1 MKKQNESITYFKRKK
16 RNTIMK
22 YKFYHN
28 LKRDKMLK
36 YLSYLSVLQE
46 NSRFC
51 YRLEMVL
58 VEAYLMWK
66 RGKYDWFYIDRIL
79 EYGNPQS
86 EDPQPKDPQE
96 RLFVE
101 TVNTP
106 IGSYK
111 VFSAFYLT
119 HKYLLSQLL
128 FLAHKEK
135 IDQSKLAIVYVILE
149 ISNEIADRF
158 NYGRNVCGKYN
169 AESVYTS
176 NYKEY
181 SKCESYNCFSKAE
194 VNSILAKYQV
204 EEKYLQPLLLY
215 LKRKEYEKE
224 LSQLGHSDTFKLHPF
239 LELDNGE
246 YLVMFP
252 ANLLRLAY
260 RLCYGILVKE
270 LGEKTFLSS
279 IEKEMIQETRFLL
292 QNGYGSF
299 IRQNNYQDTPFL
311 WFRFDE
317 DKVANVAIVLA
328 DKKADLEQAV
338 KDSETAIKQAFPS
351 KNIFTFLVTQEMTEE
366 ILSIPFSRDV
376 IHFSVEELKI
386 VMGQDRMN
394 LLNLYYYDQDK
405 LDLNFSPFT
414 QEIDRF
420 AYYCSNNYTFY
431 RDEMPDIMF
440 VEIGYALSM
449 REKYLCG
456 HDEYIV
462 QYAPRGCH
470 VMVKHYADIPK
481 QIPIYASY
489 MIKGL
494 LMLQLQKY
502 ELWIH
507 VECKDEFRIFGR
519 EATITLMNWIYA
531 LEKKLEI
538 DSISN
543 TLHVELLILPG
554 RDYKWKKANDNTMVF
569 CVPEEIMSS
578 DATTLERDLVGQFL
592 KAIKD
597 CGFSSNESLF
607 DTGMQLFDSAP
618 GRFIQI
624 GESENI
630 TIIDEKDGV
639 DSCYYVNYRYCDKIL
654 SEIADFLNI
663 KGSEQ
668 TFDFAESRKIMI
680 RVSDYILDEVK
691 KLLAEMDTQQLLTS
705 LLALHHAMIYW
716 SKLTQR
722 RYESLSKAYSF
733 LDATF
738 DNQLDYVNKYSEMN
752 TLTQGLVETI
762 VLNGIHNTGGK
773 LGLEKMDHLF
783 ALMHFSLNM
792 GVYMDQLG
800 EKIKGSELTILKNG
814 RLVMPR
820 PVIDKLNNYF
830 HKLRELSMNNPDLY
844 TRLYNLMPTSSIDID
859 DKTFVKAY
867 KAQFG
872 ISFEKYCKIL
882 TASID
887 YANNNKKPVMVLPKE
902 EFFNKVCAGIFDD
915 EEAKAFKAN
924 FVLMKDLSNGD
935 LKFSDKWVQRF
946 NRPVQLT
953 ARPWV
958 LFDDN
963 IYYSTK
969 TLYESMMIRVERLN
983 NGTVINTNPEMQ
995 AFVSKVNNEK
1005 GHEFTLNVRR
1015 FYESLS
1021 LDFLYVNSEVEIM
1034 PGKPLNTHKKLGD
1047 IDVLLINQKTKQIV
1061 CIEAKNFSESRTAYE
1076 LIQQN
1081 RKIVIKELSHV
1092 IDRDVWCKSNVDK
1105 FKFYVPDVDDQY
1117 SIKTIFLTYHENAY
1131 KYFEH
1136 EQENDIIFLSAIEI
1150 VDNPMNV
1157 FA

>member
-1 MKKQNESITYFKRKK
+1 MKN
-16 RNTIMK
+16 
-22 YKFYHN
+22 KFYHN
-28 LKRDKMLK
+28 LKREKVLK

-46 NSRFC
+46 NSSFS
-51 YRLEMVL
+51 YRLEMAL
-58 VEAYLMWK
+58 VEAYLMW
-66 RGKYDWFYIDRIL
+66 RRRKYDWSHIDRFL
-79 EYGNPQS
+79 EYGNPQL
-86 EDPQPKDPQE
+86 EDPQE

-111 VFSAFYLT
+111 IFSAFNLT
-119 HKYLLSQLL
+119 YKYLLSQLL

-135 IDQSKLAIVYVILE
+135 IDRSKLAIVYAILE
-149 ISNEIADRF
+149 ISNGIADKF
-158 NYGRNVCGKYN
+158 NYARNVCGKYN

-176 NYKEY
+176 NYQEY
-181 SKCESYNCFSKAE
+181 GKYESCTCFSKVE

-204 EEKYLQPLLLY
+204 EEKHLQPLLLC
-215 LKRKEYEKE
+215 LKKKEYIKE
-224 LSQLGHSDTFKLHPF
+224 FSQLGYSDTFELHPF
-239 LELDNGE
+239 LKLDNGE

-252 ANLLRLAY
+252 ANLLKLAY

-270 LGEKTFLSS
+270 LGKKTFLSL
-279 IEKEMIQETRFLL
+279 IEKEMIQEIGFLL
-292 QNGYGSF
+292 QNGHGSF
-299 IRQNNYQDTPFL
+299 IGQNNYQDTPFL

-317 DKVANVAIVLA
+317 DKVANIGIVLA
-328 DKKADLEQAV
+328 DKRTKLDQAV
-338 KDSETAIKQAFPS
+338 KDSETAINKAYPHIT
-351 KNIFTFLVTQEMTEE
+351 IFTFLVTQEMAEE
-366 ILSIPFSRDV
+366 GLFMTIGRD
-376 IHFSVEELKI
+376 ITYFSVEELKI
-386 VMGQDRMN
+386 VMSQSRMN

-405 LDLNFSPFT
+405 LDQNFALLT

-431 RDEMPDIMF
+431 RDEMPDIMV

-456 HDEYIV
+456 QDAHIV
-462 QYAPRGCH
+462 QYAPKSSY

-481 QIPIYASY
+481 QIPIYAPY
-489 MIKGL
+489 MMVKGL
-494 LMLQLQKY
+494 LMLELQNY
-502 ELWIH
+502 NLWIH
-507 VECKDEFRIFGR
+507 IVCKEKHLIFGR
-519 EATITLMNWIYA
+519 EATIALMNWLFAI
-531 LEKKLEI
+531 EKKLWV
-538 DSISN
+538 N
-543 TLHVELLILPG
+543 TIGQNLYVELCVMPG
-554 RDYKWKKANDNTMVF
+554 GVYEWKKENDQSMVF

-607 DTGMQLFDSAP
+607 DTGMQLLDSAP
-618 GRFIQI
+618 GRFIQV

-639 DSCYYVNYRYCDKIL
+639 DSCYYVNSRYCDKIL

-691 KLLAEMDTQQLLTS
+691 KLLAEMDTQLLLTS
-705 LLALHHAMIYW
+705 LLNLHHAMIYW

-738 DNQLDYVNKYSEMN
+738 DNQLDYVNEYSEMN
-752 TLTQGLVETI
+752 TLTQSMIETI

-773 LGLEKMDHLF
+773 PELEKLDRLF

-814 RLVMPR
+814 RLVMPK
-820 PVIDKLNNYF
+820 PMIDKLNAYF
-830 HKLRELSMNNPDLY
+830 YRLRKLSMSNPELY
-844 TRLYNLMPTSSIDID
+844 TRLHNLMPTSSINKNDEI
-859 DKTFVKAY
+859 FIKAC

-872 ISFEKYCKIL
+872 ISFETYCKVL

-887 YANNNKKPVMVLPKE
+887 YASYNKKPVMVVSEK
-902 EFFNKVCAGIFDD
+902 EFFETVCNGIFD
-915 EEAKAFKAN
+915 EENAKAFKAN
-924 FVLMKDLSNGD
+924 FVLREDLNNGD

-946 NRPVQLT
+946 NRPVQVT
-953 ARPWV
+953 ARPWI
-958 LFDDN
+958 LFDGY

-969 TLYESMMIRVERLN
+969 TLCESWMIRVERLN
-983 NGTVINTNPEMQ
+983 NGTVVNTTLEMQ
-995 AFVSKVNNEK
+995 ALVSKVNNEK
-1005 GHEFTLNVRR
+1005 GHEFTINVKKL
-1015 FYESLS
+1015 YKSLS
-1021 LDFLYVNSEVEIM
+1021 LDHLYVDSEVEIM
-1034 PGKPLNTHKKLGD
+1034 PGKPLNATKQFGD
-1047 IDVLLINQKTKQIV
+1047 IDVLLINKKTKQIV

-1081 RKIVIKELSHV
+1081 RKIVSKELSHV
-1092 IDRDVWCKSNVDK
+1092 IERDVWCKDNIDM
-1105 FKFYVPDVDDQY
+1105 FKLYVPEVDAEY
-1117 SIKTIFLTYHENAY
+1117 SVKTIFLTYHENAY

>member
-1 MKKQNESITYFKRKK
+1 MKH
-16 RNTIMK
+16 
-22 YKFYHN
+22 KFYHN
-28 LKRDKMLK
+28 LKGDNMLK
-36 YLSYLSVLQE
+36 YLSFLSVQQE
-46 NSRFC
+46 NSSFC
-51 YRLEMVL
+51 YRLETAL
-58 VEAYLMWK
+58 IEAYLMW
-66 RGKYDWFYIDRIL
+66 RQGKYNCSLIDKIL
-79 EYGNPQS
+79 EHGNPQF
-86 EDPQPKDPQE
+86 EDPQE

-111 VFSAFYLT
+111 IFSAFYLT
-119 HKYLLSQLL
+119 YKYLLSQLL

-135 IDQSKLAIVYVILE
+135 IDRNKLAIIYAILE
-149 ISNEIADRF
+149 ISNEIANRY
-158 NYGRNVCGKYN
+158 NYNRNVCGKYD

-181 SKCESYNCFSKAE
+181 SKYESYNCFSKAE
-194 VNSILAKYQV
+194 INSILAKYQV
-204 EEKYLQPLLLY
+204 EGKYLQSLLLC

-224 LSQLGHSDTFKLHPF
+224 LSQLGHSDTFELHPF
-239 LELDNGE
+239 LKLDNGE

-270 LGEKTFLSS
+270 LGEKTFLSL
-279 IEKEMIQETRFLL
+279 IEKEMIQETGFLL

-338 KDSETAIKQAFPS
+338 KDSETAIKQEFPS
-351 KNIFTFLVTQEMTEE
+351 KNIFTFMVTQEMAEE
-366 ILSIPFSRDV
+366 GPFMTFSRDV
-376 IHFSVEELKI
+376 TRFSVEELWI

-405 LDLNFSPFT
+405 LDLNFVPLT
-414 QEIDRF
+414 QEIDKF
-420 AYYCSNNYTFY
+420 AYYISNHNTFY

-456 HDEYIV
+456 YDEHV
-462 QYAPRGCH
+462 QYTQRGH
-470 VMVKHYADIPK
+470 YVMVKHYADIPK
-481 QIPIYASY
+481 QIPIYAPY
-489 MIKGL
+489 MMVKNL

-519 EATITLMNWIYA
+519 EATITLMNWVYA

-554 RDYKWKKANDNTMVF
+554 RDYEWKKANDNTMVF

-578 DATTLERDLVGQFL
+578 DVTTLERELVGQFL
-592 KAIKD
+592 KAIQD
-597 CGFSSNESLF
+597 CKFSSNESLF
-607 DTGMQLFDSAP
+607 DAGMQLFDSAP
-618 GRFIQI
+618 GRFIQV
-624 GESENI
+624 GKSENI

-639 DSCYYVNYRYCDKIL
+639 ESCYFVNSRCCDKVL
-654 SEIADFLNI
+654 SEIADFLNM
-663 KGSEQ
+663 KGTEQ
-668 TFDFAESRKIMI
+668 TFDFAESKKIMI
-680 RVSDYILDEVK
+680 QVSDYILSEVK
-691 KLLAEMDTQQLLTS
+691 MLLAEMDTKQLLIS
-705 LLALHHAMIYW
+705 LLKLHHAMIYW

-733 LDATF
+733 LDVTF
-738 DNQLDYVNKYSEMN
+738 DNQLDYVNEYSEMN
-752 TLTQGLVETI
+752 TLTQGMIETI

-773 LGLEKMDHLF
+773 PGLEKLDRLF

-792 GVYMDQLG
+792 GIYMDQLG
-800 EKIKGSELTILKNG
+800 EKIKGSKLTILKNG

-820 PVIDKLNNYF
+820 PIINKLNAYF
-830 HKLRELSMNNPDLY
+830 YRLRELSMSNPDLY
-844 TRLYNLMPTSSIDID
+844 TKLHNLIPTSSIDIND
-859 DKTFVKAY
+859 DTFVKAY

-887 YANNNKKPVMVLPKE
+887 YANDNNKPVMVLPEKK
-902 EFFNKVCAGIFDD
+902 FFEKVCAGIFD
-915 EEAKAFKAN
+915 EEEEKAFMTN
-924 FVLMKDLSNGD
+924 FVLTKDLNNGD

-946 NRPVQLT
+946 NRLVQIT
-953 ARPWV
+953 ARPWI
-958 LFDDN
+958 LFEGN

-969 TLYESMMIRVERLN
+969 TLYESWMIRVE
-983 NGTVINTNPEMQ
+983 
-995 AFVSKVNNEK
+995 
-1005 GHEFTLNVRR
+1005 
-1015 FYESLS
+1015 
-1021 LDFLYVNSEVEIM
+1021 
-1034 PGKPLNTHKKLGD
+1034 
-1047 IDVLLINQKTKQIV
+1047 
-1061 CIEAKNFSESRTAYE
+1061 
-1076 LIQQN
+1076 
-1081 RKIVIKELSHV
+1081 
-1092 IDRDVWCKSNVDK
+1092 
-1105 FKFYVPDVDDQY
+1105 
-1117 SIKTIFLTYHENAY
+1117 
-1131 KYFEH
+1131 
-1136 EQENDIIFLSAIEI
+1136 
-1150 VDNPMNV
+1150 
-1157 FA
+1157 

>member
-1 MKKQNESITYFKRKK
+1 
-16 RNTIMK
+16 MK

-51 YRLEMVL
+51 YRLEMAL

-79 EYGNPQS
+79 EYGNPQL
-86 EDPQPKDPQE
+86 EDPQE

-135 IDQSKLAIVYVILE
+135 TDQSKLTIVYAILE
-149 ISNEIADRF
+149 ISNKIADRF
-158 NYGRNVCGKYN
+158 NYGRNICGKYD

-181 SKCESYNCFSKAE
+181 GKCQSYNCFSKAE
-194 VNSILAKYQV
+194 VNSILAKYKV
-204 EEKYLQPLLLY
+204 EEKYLQPFLLCM
-215 LKRKEYEKE
+215 KRKEYKKE
-224 LSQLGHSDTFKLHPF
+224 LSQLGHSDTFELHPF
-239 LELDNGE
+239 LKLDGGDF
-246 YLVMFP
+246 LVLFP

-270 LGEKTFLSS
+270 LGEKTLLSL
-279 IEKEMIQETRFLL
+279 IEKEMIQETGFFL
-292 QNGYGSF
+292 QGGHGSF
-299 IRQNNYQDTPFL
+299 IEQKNYHDTSFL
-311 WFRFDE
+311 WFQFDE
-317 DKVANVAIVLA
+317 DKVANVTIVLA
-328 DKKADLEQAV
+328 DKKANLEQAV
-338 KDSETAIKQAFPS
+338 KDSETAIKQAFPF
-351 KNIFTFLVTQEMTEE
+351 KNIFTFLVTQAMTEE
-366 ILSIPFSRDV
+366 SLFMTFGHDV
-376 IHFSVEELKI
+376 AHFSLEELNI

-394 LLNLYYYDQDK
+394 LLNLYYYDQDRRIQGF
-405 LDLNFSPFT
+405 LPT
-414 QEIDRF
+414 VQEIDRF
-420 AYYCSNNYTFY
+420 AYYSSNHNTFY
-431 RDEMPDIMF
+431 RDEMPDIMV

-456 HDEYIV
+456 QDAHIV
-462 QYAPRGCH
+462 QYAPKSSY

-481 QIPIYASY
+481 QIPIYAPY
-489 MIKGL
+489 MMVKGL
-494 LMLQLQKY
+494 LMIELQNY
-502 ELWIH
+502 NLWIH
-507 VECKDEFRIFGR
+507 IVCKEEHCIFGR
-519 EATITLMNWIYA
+519 EGTIALMNWLFAI
-531 LEKKLEI
+531 EKKLWV
-538 DSISN
+538 N
-543 TLHVELLILPG
+543 TIGQNLYVELFVMPG
-554 RDYKWKKANDNTMVF
+554 GVYEWKKENDQSMVF

-607 DTGMQLFDSAP
+607 DTGMQLLDSAP
-618 GRFIQI
+618 GRFIQV

-639 DSCYYVNYRYCDKIL
+639 DSCYYVNSRYCDKIL

-691 KLLAEMDTQQLLTS
+691 KLLAEMDTQLLLTS
-705 LLALHHAMIYW
+705 LLNLHHAMIYW

-738 DNQLDYVNKYSEMN
+738 DNQLDYVNEYSEMN
-752 TLTQGLVETI
+752 TLTQSMIETI

-773 LGLEKMDHLF
+773 PELEKLDRLF

-792 GVYMDQLG
+792 GIYMDQLG

-820 PVIDKLNNYF
+820 PMIDKLNAYF
-830 HKLRELSMNNPDLY
+830 YRLRKLSMSNPELY
-844 TRLYNLMPTSSIDID
+844 TRLHNLMPTSSINPNDEI
-859 DKTFVKAY
+859 FIKAY

-872 ISFEKYCKIL
+872 ISFEKYCKVL
-882 TASID
+882 KASID
-887 YANNNKKPVMVLPKE
+887 YASYNKKPVMVLPEKK
-902 EFFNKVCAGIFDD
+902 FFEKICAGIFDE
-915 EEAKAFKAN
+915 EEAKVFMAN
-924 FVLMKDLSNGD
+924 FVLTKDLNNGD
-935 LKFSDKWVQRF
+935 LKFSDRWVQRF
-946 NRPVQLT
+946 NRPVQVT
-953 ARPWV
+953 ARPWI
-958 LFDDN
+958 LFDGN

-969 TLYESMMIRVERLN
+969 TLYESWMIRVERLN
-983 NGTVINTNPEMQ
+983 NGTVVNTTPEMQ
-995 AFVSKVNNEK
+995 ALVSKVNIEK
-1005 GHEFTLNVRR
+1005 GREFTTSVRR
-1015 FYESLS
+1015 LYESLS
-1021 LDFLYVNSEVEIM
+1021 LDYLYVDSEVKIM
-1034 PGKPLNTHKKLGD
+1034 PGKHLNSDKDLGD
-1047 IDVLLINQKTKQIV
+1047 IDILLINKKTKQIV

-1081 RKIVIKELSHV
+1081 RKIVTKELSHV
-1092 IDRDVWCKSNVDK
+1092 IDRDLWCKENVDK
-1105 FKFYVPDVDDQY
+1105 FMSYVPEVDVQF
-1117 SIKTIFLTYHENAY
+1117 SVKTIFLTYHENAY

-1136 EQENDIIFLSAIEI
+1136 NQENDITFLSAVEI
-1150 VDNPMNV
+1150 VENPMSL
-1157 FA
+1157 FE

>member
-1 MKKQNESITYFKRKK
+1 
-16 RNTIMK
+16 MK

-51 YRLEMVL
+51 YRLEMAL

-79 EYGNPQS
+79 EYGNPQL
-86 EDPQPKDPQE
+86 EDPQE

-135 IDQSKLAIVYVILE
+135 TAQSKLTIVYAILE

-158 NYGRNVCGKYN
+158 NYGRNICGKYD

-181 SKCESYNCFSKAE
+181 GKCESYNCFSKAE

-204 EEKYLQPLLLY
+204 EEEYLQPLLLC

-224 LSQLGHSDTFKLHPF
+224 LSQLGYSDTFELHPF
-239 LELDNGE
+239 LKLDGGDF
-246 YLVMFP
+246 LVLFP

-270 LGEKTFLSS
+270 LGEKTLLSL
-279 IEKEMIQETRFLL
+279 IEKEMIQETRFFL
-292 QNGYGSF
+292 QGGHGSF
-299 IRQNNYQDTPFL
+299 IEQKNYHDTSFL
-311 WFRFDE
+311 WFQFDE
-317 DKVANVAIVLA
+317 DKVANVTIVLA
-328 DKKADLEQAV
+328 DRKANLEQAV
-338 KDSETAIKQAFPS
+338 KDSETAIKQAFPF
-351 KNIFTFLVTQEMTEE
+351 KNIFTFLVAQAMTEE
-366 ILSIPFSRDV
+366 SQFMTFGHDVARFSL
-376 IHFSVEELKI
+376 EELSI

-394 LLNLYYYDQDK
+394 LLNLYYYDQDRRIQRF
-405 LDLNFSPFT
+405 LPT
-414 QEIDRF
+414 VQEIDRF
-420 AYYCSNNYTFY
+420 AYYSSKHNTFY
-431 RDEMPDIMF
+431 RDEMPDIMV

-456 HDEYIV
+456 QDAHIV
-462 QYAPRGCH
+462 QYAPQSSY

-481 QIPIYASY
+481 QIPIYAPY
-489 MIKGL
+489 MMVKGL
-494 LMLQLQKY
+494 LMIELQNY
-502 ELWIH
+502 NLWIH
-507 VECKDEFRIFGR
+507 IVCKEEHRILGR
-519 EATITLMNWIYA
+519 EATIALMNWMFTV
-531 LEKKLEI
+531 EKKLCI
-538 DSISN
+538 DSISR
-543 TLHVELLILPG
+543 TLHVELRILPIS
-554 RDYKWKKANDNTMVF
+554 DYEWKKANDNTMVF
-569 CVPEEIMSS
+569 CVPEKIMSS

-592 KAIKD
+592 KAIKY

-618 GRFIQI
+618 GRFIQV

-639 DSCYYVNYRYCDKIL
+639 DSCYYVNSRYCDKIL

-691 KLLAEMDTQQLLTS
+691 KLLAEMDTKQLLTS
-705 LLALHHAMIYW
+705 LLELHHAMIYW

-738 DNQLDYVNKYSEMN
+738 DNQLDYVNEYSEMN

-773 LGLEKMDHLF
+773 PGLEKMDHLF

-820 PVIDKLNNYF
+820 PVINKLNTYF
-830 HKLRELSMNNPDLY
+830 HRLRELSMNNPDLY

-872 ISFEKYCKIL
+872 ISFEKYRKIL

-887 YANNNKKPVMVLPKE
+887 YANNNKKPVMVLPEKKFSE
-902 EFFNKVCAGIFDD
+902 KVCAGIFDE
-915 EEAKAFKAN
+915 EEAKEFMAN
-924 FVLMKDLSNGD
+924 FVLTKDLNNGD

-946 NRPVQLT
+946 NRPVQVT
-953 ARPWV
+953 ARPWI
-958 LFDDN
+958 LFDGN

-969 TLYESMMIRVERLN
+969 TLYESWMIRIERLN
-983 NGTVINTNPEMQ
+983 NGTVINTTPEMQ
-995 AFVSKVNNEK
+995 ALVSKVNNEK
-1005 GHEFTLNVRR
+1005 GHEFTVNVKKL
-1015 FYESLS
+1015 YKSLS
-1021 LDFLYVNSEVEIM
+1021 LDHLYVDSEVEIM
-1034 PGKPLNTHKKLGD
+1034 PGKPLNATKQFGD
-1047 IDVLLINQKTKQIV
+1047 IDVLLINKKTKQIV

-1081 RKIVIKELSHV
+1081 RKIVSKELSHV
-1092 IDRDVWCKSNVDK
+1092 IERDVWCKNNIDK
-1105 FKFYVPDVDDQY
+1105 FKLYVPEVDAEY
-1117 SIKTIFLTYHENAY
+1117 SVKTIFLTYHENAY

-1136 EQENDIIFLSAIEI
+1136 ELENDITFLSAVEI
-1150 VDNPMNV
+1150 VENPMIL

>member
-1 MKKQNESITYFKRKK
+1 
-16 RNTIMK
+16 MK

-51 YRLEMVL
+51 YRLEKAL

-66 RGKYDWFYIDRIL
+66 RGKHDWFYIDRIL
-79 EYGNPQS
+79 EYGNPQL
-86 EDPQPKDPQE
+86 EDPQE

-135 IDQSKLAIVYVILE
+135 TVQSKLAIVYAILE

-158 NYGRNVCGKYN
+158 NYGRNVRGKYD
-169 AESVYTS
+169 AASVYTS

-181 SKCESYNCFSKAE
+181 GKCGSYNSFSKTE
-194 VNSILAKYQV
+194 VSSILAKYQV
-204 EEKYLQPLLLY
+204 EEKHLQPLLLC
-215 LKRKEYEKE
+215 LKKKEYEKE
-224 LSQLGHSDTFKLHPF
+224 LSQLGHSDTFELHPF

-270 LGEKTFLSS
+270 LGEKTFLSL
-279 IEKEMIQETRFLL
+279 IEKEMIQETGFLL
-292 QNGYGSF
+292 QNSYGSF

-338 KDSETAIKQAFPS
+338 KDSETAIKQEFPS

-394 LLNLYYYDQDK
+394 LLNLYYYDQDRRI
-405 LDLNFSPFT
+405 LRFVST
-414 QEIDRF
+414 IQEIDRF
-420 AYYCSNNYTFY
+420 AYYSSNHNTFY
-431 RDEMPDIMF
+431 RDEMPDIMV

-456 HDEYIV
+456 QDAHIV
-462 QYAPRGCH
+462 QYAPQSSY

-481 QIPIYASY
+481 QIPIYAPY
-489 MIKGL
+489 MMVKGL
-494 LMLQLQKY
+494 LMLELQNY
-502 ELWIH
+502 NLWIH
-507 VECKDEFRIFGR
+507 IVCKEEHRIFGR
-519 EATITLMNWIYA
+519 EATIALMNWLFAI
-531 LEKKLEI
+531 EKKVWV
-538 DSISN
+538 N
-543 TLHVELLILPG
+543 TIGQNLYVELCVMPG
-554 RDYKWKKANDNTMVF
+554 GVYEWKKANDNTMVF

-618 GRFIQI
+618 GRFIQV

-639 DSCYYVNYRYCDKIL
+639 DSCYYVNSRYCDKIL

-738 DNQLDYVNKYSEMN
+738 DNQLDYVNEYSEMN

-773 LGLEKMDHLF
+773 PGLEKMDHLF

-830 HKLRELSMNNPDLY
+830 HRLRELSMNNPDLY

-887 YANNNKKPVMVLPKE
+887 YANNNKKPVMVLPEKKFSE
-902 EFFNKVCAGIFDD
+902 KVCAGIFDE
-915 EEAKAFKAN
+915 EEAKVFMAN
-924 FVLMKDLSNGD
+924 FVLTKDLNNGD

-946 NRPVQLT
+946 NRPVQVT
-953 ARPWV
+953 ARPWI
-958 LFDDN
+958 LFDGN

-969 TLYESMMIRVERLN
+969 TLCESWMIRIERLN
-983 NGTVINTNPEMQ
+983 NGTVVNTTPEMQ
-995 AFVSKVNNEK
+995 ALVSKVNNKK
-1005 GHEFTLNVRR
+1005 GHEFTINVKKL
-1015 FYESLS
+1015 YKSLS
-1021 LDFLYVNSEVEIM
+1021 LDHLYVDSEVEIM
-1034 PGKPLNTHKKLGD
+1034 PGKPLNATKQFGD
-1047 IDVLLINQKTKQIV
+1047 IDVLLINKKTKQIV

-1081 RKIVIKELSHV
+1081 RKIVSKELSHV
-1092 IDRDVWCKSNVDK
+1092 IERDVWCKDNIDK
-1105 FKFYVPDVDDQY
+1105 FKLYVPEVDAEY
-1117 SIKTIFLTYHENAY
+1117 SVKTIFLTYHENAY

>member
-1 MKKQNESITYFKRKK
+1 MKH
-16 RNTIMK
+16 
-22 YKFYHN
+22 KFYHN
-28 LKRDKMLK
+28 LKGDKMLK

-46 NSRFC
+46 NSSFC
-51 YRLEMVL
+51 YRLEMAL
-58 VEAYLMWK
+58 VEAYLQWR
-66 RGKYDWFYIDRIL
+66 RGKYDWSRIDRIL
-79 EYGNPQS
+79 EDGNPQ
-86 EDPQPKDPQE
+86 EDPQE

-106 IGSYK
+106 TASYK

-135 IDQSKLAIVYVILE
+135 IYQSKLAIVYAILE
-149 ISNEIADRF
+149 ISNEIANRY
-158 NYGRNVCGKYN
+158 NYDRNVCGKYD

-181 SKCESYNCFSKAE
+181 GKCGSYNSFSKTE
-194 VNSILAKYQV
+194 VSSILAKYQV
-204 EEKYLQPLLLY
+204 EEKHLQPLLLC

-224 LSQLGHSDTFKLHPF
+224 LSQLGHSDTFELHPF
-239 LELDNGE
+239 LKLDNGE

-270 LGEKTFLSS
+270 LGEKTFLSL
-279 IEKEMIQETRFLL
+279 IEKEMIQETGFLL

-338 KDSETAIKQAFPS
+338 KDSETAIKQEFPS
-351 KNIFTFLVTQEMTEE
+351 KNIFTFMVTQGMAEEDPFMT
-366 ILSIPFSRDV
+366 FSRDV
-376 IHFSVEELKI
+376 TRFSVEELWI

-420 AYYCSNNYTFY
+420 AYYCSKHCTFY
-431 RDEMPDIMF
+431 RDEMPYNIF
-440 VEIGYALSM
+440 VYIGYALSM
-449 REKYLCG
+449 REIYLCR
-456 HDEYIV
+456 HDEHIV

-481 QIPIYASY
+481 QIPIYSTY
-489 MIKGL
+489 MIVKDL
-494 LMLQLQKY
+494 LMLQLRNR

-507 VECKDEFRIFGR
+507 LDCKDEFRIFGR
-519 EATITLMNWIYA
+519 EATIALMNWGYA
-531 LEKKLEI
+531 LEKKLGI

-543 TLHVELLILPG
+543 TLYVELLILPG
-554 RDYKWKKANDNTMVF
+554 RDYEWEKIDDNTMKF

-578 DATTLERDLVGQFL
+578 DASTLERDLMCQFF
-592 KAIKD
+592 KAVQD
-597 CGFSSNESLF
+597 CGFTTCESLS
-607 DTGMQLFDSAP
+607 DNALMVFDSAP

-624 GESENI
+624 GKSENV
-630 TIIDEKDGV
+630 TVIDEKDGV
-639 DSCYYVNYRYCDKIL
+639 DSCYYVNSRYCDKVL
-654 SEIADFLNI
+654 SEIADFLSM
-663 KGSEQ
+663 KGVEQ

-680 RVSDYILDEVK
+680 RVSDYILAEVK
-691 KLLAEMDTQQLLTS
+691 KLLAEMNTQLLLTN
-705 LLALHHAMIYW
+705 LLELHHAMIYW
-716 SKLTQR
+716 SKLTQQ

-738 DNQLDYVNKYSEMN
+738 DNQLDYVNEYSEMN
-752 TLTQGLVETI
+752 TLTQGMIETI
-762 VLNGIHNTGGK
+762 VLNGIHNTGRKPRLDK
-773 LGLEKMDHLF
+773 LDRLF

-820 PVIDKLNNYF
+820 PVIDKLNAYF
-830 HKLRELSMNNPDLY
+830 YRLRELSMSNPDLY
-844 TRLYNLMPTSSIDID
+844 TKLHNLIPTSSIDIND
-859 DKTFVKAY
+859 DTFVKAY

-887 YANNNKKPVMVLPKE
+887 YANDNNKPVMVLPE
-902 EFFNKVCAGIFDD
+902 EKFFEKVCAGIFD
-915 EEAKAFKAN
+915 EEEEKAFMAN
-924 FVLMKDLSNGD
+924 FVLTKDLNNGD

-946 NRPVQLT
+946 NRPVQIT
-953 ARPWV
+953 ARPWI
-958 LFDDN
+958 LFEGN

-969 TLYESMMIRVERLN
+969 TLYESWMIRVERLN
-983 NGTVINTNPEMQ
+983 NGTVVNTTQEMQ
-995 AFVSKVNNEK
+995 AFVSKVNNKK
-1005 GHEFTLNVRR
+1005 GHEFTLNLKRL
-1015 FYESLS
+1015 YESLS
-1021 LDFLYVNSEVEIM
+1021 LDYLYVGADVEIM
-1034 PGKPLNTHKKLGD
+1034 PGKPLNSTKQFGD
-1047 IDVLLINQKTKQIV
+1047 IDILLINKKTKQII
-1061 CIEAKNFSESRTAYE
+1061 CIEAKNFSESRTVYE

-1081 RKIVIKELSHV
+1081 RKIVTKELSHV
-1092 IDRDVWCKSNVDK
+1092 IDRDMWCKDNVDK
-1105 FKFYVPDVDDQY
+1105 FKLYVPEVDAQY
-1117 SIKTIFLTYHENAY
+1117 SVKTIFLTYHENAY

-1136 EQENDIIFLSAIEI
+1136 NQVNDITFLSAIDI
-1150 VDNPMNV
+1150 VGDPMIV
-1157 FA
+1157 FVS

>member
-1 MKKQNESITYFKRKK
+1 
-16 RNTIMK
+16 MK

-51 YRLEMVL
+51 YRLEMAL

-66 RGKYDWFYIDRIL
+66 RGKHDWFYIDRIL
-79 EYGNPQS
+79 EYGNPQL
-86 EDPQPKDPQE
+86 EDPQE

-135 IDQSKLAIVYVILE
+135 TVQSKLTIVYAILE
-149 ISNEIADRF
+149 ISNKIADRF
-158 NYGRNVCGKYN
+158 NYGRNICGKYD

-181 SKCESYNCFSKAE
+181 GKCESYNCFSKTE

-204 EEKYLQPLLLY
+204 EGKYLQSLLLC
-215 LKRKEYEKE
+215 LKKKEYEKE
-224 LSQLGHSDTFKLHPF
+224 LSQLGHSDTFELHPF

-270 LGEKTFLSS
+270 LGEKTFLSL
-279 IEKEMIQETRFLL
+279 IEKEMIQETGFLL

-338 KDSETAIKQAFPS
+338 KDSETAIKQEFPS
-351 KNIFTFLVTQEMTEE
+351 KNIFTFMVTQEMAEE
-366 ILSIPFSRDV
+366 GLFMTFSRDV
-376 IHFSVEELKI
+376 TRFSVEELWI

-405 LDLNFSPFT
+405 LDLNFSPST

-431 RDEMPDIMF
+431 RDEIPDITSMQ
-440 VEIGYALSM
+440 IGYALSM

-481 QIPIYASY
+481 QIPIYAPY

-507 VECKDEFRIFGR
+507 VECKDEFRIFGK
-519 EATITLMNWIYA
+519 EATIALMNWLFA
-531 LEKKLEI
+531 VEKKLYI
-538 DSISN
+538 DSISRN
-543 TLHVELLILPG
+543 LHVELCILPG
-554 RDYKWKKANDNTMVF
+554 SDYEWKKVNENTMVF
-569 CVPEEIMSS
+569 CVTEKIISS
-578 DATTLERDLVGQFL
+578 DATTLERILVEQFL
-592 KAIKD
+592 KALQD

-618 GRFIQI
+618 GRFIQV

-639 DSCYYVNYRYCDKIL
+639 DSCYYVNSRYCDKIL

-663 KGSEQ
+663 KG
-668 TFDFAESRKIMI
+668 
-680 RVSDYILDEVK
+680 
-691 KLLAEMDTQQLLTS
+691 
-705 LLALHHAMIYW
+705 
-716 SKLTQR
+716 
-722 RYESLSKAYSF
+722 
-733 LDATF
+733 
-738 DNQLDYVNKYSEMN
+738 
-752 TLTQGLVETI
+752 
-762 VLNGIHNTGGK
+762 
-773 LGLEKMDHLF
+773 
-783 ALMHFSLNM
+783 
-792 GVYMDQLG
+792 
-800 EKIKGSELTILKNG
+800 
-814 RLVMPR
+814 
-820 PVIDKLNNYF
+820 
-830 HKLRELSMNNPDLY
+830 
-844 TRLYNLMPTSSIDID
+844 
-859 DKTFVKAY
+859 
-867 KAQFG
+867 
-872 ISFEKYCKIL
+872 
-882 TASID
+882 
-887 YANNNKKPVMVLPKE
+887 
-902 EFFNKVCAGIFDD
+902 
-915 EEAKAFKAN
+915 
-924 FVLMKDLSNGD
+924 
-935 LKFSDKWVQRF
+935 
-946 NRPVQLT
+946 
-953 ARPWV
+953 
-958 LFDDN
+958 
-963 IYYSTK
+963 
-969 TLYESMMIRVERLN
+969 
-983 NGTVINTNPEMQ
+983 
-995 AFVSKVNNEK
+995 
-1005 GHEFTLNVRR
+1005 
-1015 FYESLS
+1015 
-1021 LDFLYVNSEVEIM
+1021 
-1034 PGKPLNTHKKLGD
+1034 
-1047 IDVLLINQKTKQIV
+1047 
-1061 CIEAKNFSESRTAYE
+1061 
-1076 LIQQN
+1076 
-1081 RKIVIKELSHV
+1081 
-1092 IDRDVWCKSNVDK
+1092 
-1105 FKFYVPDVDDQY
+1105 
-1117 SIKTIFLTYHENAY
+1117 
-1131 KYFEH
+1131 
-1136 EQENDIIFLSAIEI
+1136 
-1150 VDNPMNV
+1150 
-1157 FA
+1157 

>member
-1 MKKQNESITYFKRKK
+1 MKH
-16 RNTIMK
+16 
-22 YKFYHN
+22 KFYHN
-28 LKRDKMLK
+28 LKGDNMLK
-36 YLSYLSVLQE
+36 YLSFLSVQQE
-46 NSRFC
+46 NSSFC
-51 YRLEMVL
+51 YRLETAL
-58 VEAYLMWK
+58 IEAYLMW
-66 RGKYDWFYIDRIL
+66 RQGKYNCSLIDKIL
-79 EYGNPQS
+79 EHGNPQF
-86 EDPQPKDPQE
+86 EDPQE

-135 IDQSKLAIVYVILE
+135 IYQSKLAIVYAILE
-149 ISNEIADRF
+149 ISNEIANRY
-158 NYGRNVCGKYN
+158 NYDRNVCGKYD

-181 SKCESYNCFSKAE
+181 GKCGSYNSFSKTE
-194 VNSILAKYQV
+194 VSSILAKYQV
-204 EEKYLQPLLLY
+204 EEKYLQPLLLC
-215 LKRKEYEKE
+215 LKREEYEKE
-224 LSQLGHSDTFKLHPF
+224 LSQLGHSDTFELHPF
-239 LELDNGE
+239 LKLDNGE

-270 LGEKTFLSS
+270 LGEKTFLSL
-279 IEKEMIQETRFLL
+279 IEKEMIQETGFLL

-328 DKKADLEQAV
+328 DKKADREQAV
-338 KDSETAIKQAFPS
+338 KDSETAIKQEFPS
-351 KNIFTFLVTQEMTEE
+351 KNIFTFMVTQEMAEE
-366 ILSIPFSRDV
+366 GLFMTFSRDV
-376 IHFSVEELKI
+376 TRFSVEELWI

-431 RDEMPDIMF
+431 RDEMPDIMS

-449 REKYLCG
+449 SEIYLCR
-456 HDEYIV
+456 HDEHIV

-481 QIPIYASY
+481 QIPIYSTY
-489 MIKGL
+489 MIVKDL
-494 LMLQLQKY
+494 LMLQLRNR

-507 VECKDEFRIFGR
+507 LDCKDDFRIFGR
-519 EATITLMNWIYA
+519 EATIALMNWVYA
-531 LEKKLEI
+531 LEKKMGI

-554 RDYKWKKANDNTMVF
+554 RDYEWEKIDDNTMKF

-578 DATTLERDLVGQFL
+578 DVTTLERELVGQFL
-592 KAIKD
+592 KAIQD
-597 CGFSSNESLF
+597 CKFSSNESLF
-607 DTGMQLFDSAP
+607 DAGMQLFDSAP
-618 GRFIQI
+618 GRFIQV
-624 GESENI
+624 GKSENI

-639 DSCYYVNYRYCDKIL
+639 ESCYFVNSRYCDKVL
-654 SEIADFLNI
+654 SEIADFLNM
-663 KGSEQ
+663 KGTEQ
-668 TFDFAESRKIMI
+668 TFDFAESKKIMI
-680 RVSDYILDEVK
+680 QVSDYILSEVK
-691 KLLAEMDTQQLLTS
+691 MLLAEIDTKQLFIN
-705 LLALHHAMIYW
+705 LLKLHHAMIYW

-738 DNQLDYVNKYSEMN
+738 DNQLDYVNEYSEMN
-752 TLTQGLVETI
+752 TLTQGMIETI

-773 LGLEKMDHLF
+773 PGLEKLDRLF

-792 GVYMDQLG
+792 GIYMDQLG

-820 PVIDKLNNYF
+820 PIINKLNAYF
-830 HKLRELSMNNPDLY
+830 YRLRELSMSNPDLY
-844 TRLYNLMPTSSIDID
+844 TKLHNLIPTSSIDIND
-859 DKTFVKAY
+859 DTFVKAY

-887 YANNNKKPVMVLPKE
+887 YANDNNKPVMVLPEKK
-902 EFFNKVCAGIFDD
+902 FFEKVCAGIFD
-915 EEAKAFKAN
+915 EEEEKAFMAN
-924 FVLMKDLSNGD
+924 FVLTKDLNNGD

-946 NRPVQLT
+946 NRPVQIT
-953 ARPWV
+953 ARPWI
-958 LFDDN
+958 LFDGN

-969 TLYESMMIRVERLN
+969 TLYESWMIRVERLN
-983 NGTVINTNPEMQ
+983 NGTVVNTTPEMEKL
-995 AFVSKVNNEK
+995 VSKVNYEK
-1005 GHEFTLNVRR
+1005 GREFTINIKGL
-1015 FYESLS
+1015 YESLS
-1021 LDFLYVNSEVEIM
+1021 LDYLYVNSEVKIM
-1034 PGKPLNTHKKLGD
+1034 PGKLLNSTKQLGD
-1047 IDVLLINQKTKQIV
+1047 IDILLINKKTKQIV
-1061 CIEAKNFSESRTAYE
+1061 CIEAKNFSESRTVYE

-1081 RKIVIKELSHV
+1081 RKIVTKELSHV
-1092 IDRDVWCKSNVDK
+1092 IERDVWCKGNVDK
-1105 FKFYVPDVDDQY
+1105 FKLYVPEVDAQY
-1117 SIKTIFLTYHENAY
+1117 FVKTIFLTYHENAY

-1136 EQENDIIFLSAIEI
+1136 DQVNDITFLSAIDI
-1150 VDNPMNV
+1150 VADPMIV
-1157 FA
+1157 FT

>member
-1 MKKQNESITYFKRKK
+1 
-16 RNTIMK
+16 MK

-51 YRLEMVL
+51 YRLEMAL

-79 EYGNPQS
+79 EYGNPQL
-86 EDPQPKDPQE
+86 EDPQE

-135 IDQSKLAIVYVILE
+135 TAQSKLTIVYAILE

-158 NYGRNVCGKYN
+158 NYGRNICGKYD

-181 SKCESYNCFSKAE
+181 GKCESYNCFSKAE

-204 EEKYLQPLLLY
+204 EEEYLQPLLLC

-224 LSQLGHSDTFKLHPF
+224 LSQLGYSDTFELHPF
-239 LELDNGE
+239 LKLDGGDF
-246 YLVMFP
+246 LVLFP

-270 LGEKTFLSS
+270 LGEKTLLSL
-279 IEKEMIQETRFLL
+279 IEKEMIQETGFFL
-292 QNGYGSF
+292 QGGHGSF
-299 IRQNNYQDTPFL
+299 IEQKNYHDTSFL
-311 WFRFDE
+311 WFQFDE
-317 DKVANVAIVLA
+317 DKVANVTIVLA
-328 DKKADLEQAV
+328 DRKANLEQAV
-338 KDSETAIKQAFPS
+338 KDSETAIKQAFPF
-351 KNIFTFLVTQEMTEE
+351 KNIFTFLVAQAMTEE
-366 ILSIPFSRDV
+366 SQFMTFGHDVARFSL
-376 IHFSVEELKI
+376 EELSI

-394 LLNLYYYDQDK
+394 LLNLYYYDQDRRIQRF
-405 LDLNFSPFT
+405 LPT
-414 QEIDRF
+414 VQEIDRF
-420 AYYCSNNYTFY
+420 AYYSSKHNTFY
-431 RDEMPDIMF
+431 RDEMPDIMV

-456 HDEYIV
+456 QDAHIV
-462 QYAPRGCH
+462 QYAPQSSY

-481 QIPIYASY
+481 QIPIYAPY
-489 MIKGL
+489 MMVKGL
-494 LMLQLQKY
+494 LMIELQNY
-502 ELWIH
+502 NLWIH
-507 VECKDEFRIFGR
+507 IVCKEEHRILGR
-519 EATITLMNWIYA
+519 EATIALMNWMFTV
-531 LEKKLEI
+531 EKKLCI
-538 DSISN
+538 DSISR
-543 TLHVELLILPG
+543 TLHVELRILPIS
-554 RDYKWKKANDNTMVF
+554 DYEWKKANDNTMVF
-569 CVPEEIMSS
+569 CVPEKIMSS

-592 KAIKD
+592 KAIKY

-618 GRFIQI
+618 GRFIQV

-630 TIIDEKDGV
+630 NIIDEKDGV
-639 DSCYYVNYRYCDKIL
+639 DSCYYVNSRYCDKIL

-691 KLLAEMDTQQLLTS
+691 KLLAEMDTKQLLTS
-705 LLALHHAMIYW
+705 LLELHHAMIYW

-738 DNQLDYVNKYSEMN
+738 DNQLDYVNEYSEMN
-752 TLTQGLVETI
+752 TLTQSMIETI

-773 LGLEKMDHLF
+773 PGLEKMDHLF

-820 PVIDKLNNYF
+820 PVINKLNTYF
-830 HKLRELSMNNPDLY
+830 HRLRELSMNNPDLY

-872 ISFEKYCKIL
+872 ISFEKYRKIL

-887 YANNNKKPVMVLPKE
+887 YANNNKKPVMVLPEKKFSE
-902 EFFNKVCAGIFDD
+902 KVCAGIFDE
-915 EEAKAFKAN
+915 EEAKEFMAN
-924 FVLMKDLSNGD
+924 FVLTKDLNNGD

-946 NRPVQLT
+946 NRPVQVT
-953 ARPWV
+953 ARPWI
-958 LFDDN
+958 LFDGN

-969 TLYESMMIRVERLN
+969 TLYESWMIRIERLN
-983 NGTVINTNPEMQ
+983 NGTVVNTTPEMQ
-995 AFVSKVNNEK
+995 ALVSKVNNEK
-1005 GHEFTLNVRR
+1005 GHEFTVNVKKL
-1015 FYESLS
+1015 YKSLS
-1021 LDFLYVNSEVEIM
+1021 LDHLYVDSEVEIM
-1034 PGKPLNTHKKLGD
+1034 PGKPLNATKQFGD
-1047 IDVLLINQKTKQIV
+1047 IDVLLINKKTKQIV

-1081 RKIVIKELSHV
+1081 RKIVSKELSHV
-1092 IDRDVWCKSNVDK
+1092 IERDVWCKDNIDK
-1105 FKFYVPDVDDQY
+1105 FKLYVPEVDAEY
-1117 SIKTIFLTYHENAY
+1117 SVKTIFLTYHENAY

-1150 VDNPMNV
+1150 VNNPMNV

>member
-1 MKKQNESITYFKRKK
+1 MKH
-16 RNTIMK
+16 
-22 YKFYHN
+22 KFYHN
-28 LKRDKMLK
+28 LKGDNMLK
-36 YLSYLSVLQE
+36 YLSFLSVQQE
-46 NSRFC
+46 NSSFC
-51 YRLEMVL
+51 YRLETAL
-58 VEAYLMWK
+58 IEAYLMW
-66 RGKYDWFYIDRIL
+66 RQGKYNCSLIDKIL
-79 EYGNPQS
+79 EHGNPQF
-86 EDPQPKDPQE
+86 EDPQE

-135 IDQSKLAIVYVILE
+135 IYQSKLAIVYAILE
-149 ISNEIADRF
+149 ISNEIANRY
-158 NYGRNVCGKYN
+158 NYDRNVCGKYD

-181 SKCESYNCFSKAE
+181 GKCGSYNSFSKTE
-194 VNSILAKYQV
+194 VSSILAKYQV
-204 EEKYLQPLLLY
+204 EEKHLQPLLLC

-224 LSQLGHSDTFKLHPF
+224 LSQLGHSDTFELHPF
-239 LELDNGE
+239 LKLDNGE

-270 LGEKTFLSS
+270 LGEKTFLSL
-279 IEKEMIQETRFLL
+279 IEKEMIQETGFLL

-328 DKKADLEQAV
+328 DKKADREQAV
-338 KDSETAIKQAFPS
+338 KDSETAIKQEFPS
-351 KNIFTFLVTQEMTEE
+351 KNIFTFMVTQEMAEE
-366 ILSIPFSRDV
+366 GLFMTFSRDV
-376 IHFSVEELKI
+376 TRFSVEELWI

-431 RDEMPDIMF
+431 RDEMPDIMS

-449 REKYLCG
+449 SEIYLCR
-456 HDEYIV
+456 HDEHIV

-481 QIPIYASY
+481 QIPIYSTY
-489 MIKGL
+489 MIVKDL
-494 LMLQLQKY
+494 LMLQLRNR

-507 VECKDEFRIFGR
+507 LDCKDDFRIFGR
-519 EATITLMNWIYA
+519 EATIALMNWVYA
-531 LEKKLEI
+531 LEKKMGI

-554 RDYKWKKANDNTMVF
+554 RDYEWEKIDDNTMKF

-578 DATTLERDLVGQFL
+578 DASTLERDLMCQFF
-592 KAIKD
+592 KAVQD
-597 CGFSSNESLF
+597 CGFTTCESLP
-607 DTGMQLFDSAP
+607 DNALMVFDSAP

-624 GESENI
+624 GKSENV
-630 TIIDEKDGV
+630 TVIDEKDGV
-639 DSCYYVNYRYCDKIL
+639 DSCYYVNSRYCDKVL
-654 SEIADFLNI
+654 SEIADFLSM
-663 KGSEQ
+663 KGVEQ

-680 RVSDYILDEVK
+680 RVSDYILAEVK
-691 KLLAEMDTQQLLTS
+691 KLLAEMDTQLLLTN
-705 LLALHHAMIYW
+705 LLELHHAMIYW
-716 SKLTQR
+716 SKLTQQ

-738 DNQLDYVNKYSEMN
+738 DNQLDYVNEYSEMN
-752 TLTQGLVETI
+752 TLTQGMIETI
-762 VLNGIHNTGGK
+762 VLNGIHNTGRKPRLDK
-773 LGLEKMDHLF
+773 LDRLF

-820 PVIDKLNNYF
+820 PIINKLNAYF
-830 HKLRELSMNNPDLY
+830 YRLRELSMRNPELY
-844 TRLYNLMPTSSIDID
+844 TKLHNLMPTFSINTNDEI
-859 DKTFVKAY
+859 FIKAY

-887 YANNNKKPVMVLPKE
+887 YANDNNKPVMVLPE
-902 EFFNKVCAGIFDD
+902 EKFFEKVCAGIFD
-915 EEAKAFKAN
+915 EEEEKAFMAN
-924 FVLMKDLSNGD
+924 FVLTKDLNNGD

-946 NRPVQLT
+946 NRPVQIT
-953 ARPWV
+953 ARPWI
-958 LFDDN
+958 LFEGN

-969 TLYESMMIRVERLN
+969 TLYESWMIRVERLN
-983 NGTVINTNPEMQ
+983 NGTVVNTTQEMQ
-995 AFVSKVNNEK
+995 AFVSKVNNKK
-1005 GHEFTLNVRR
+1005 GHEFTLNLKRL
-1015 FYESLS
+1015 YDSLS
-1021 LDFLYVNSEVEIM
+1021 LDYLYVGADVEIM
-1034 PGKPLNTHKKLGD
+1034 PGKPLDADKKLGD
-1047 IDVLLINQKTKQIV
+1047 IDVLLINQKAKQII

-1076 LIQQN
+1076 LILQN
-1081 RKIVIKELSHV
+1081 RKIVTKELFHV
-1092 IDRDVWCKSNVDK
+1092 IDRDMWCKDNVDK
-1105 FKFYVPDVDDQY
+1105 FKFYVPEVDAQY
-1117 SIKTIFLTYHENAY
+1117 SVKTIFLTYHENAY

-1136 EQENDIIFLSAIEI
+1136 DQVNDITFLSTIDI
-1150 VDNPMNV
+1150 VADPMIV
-1157 FA
+1157 FT